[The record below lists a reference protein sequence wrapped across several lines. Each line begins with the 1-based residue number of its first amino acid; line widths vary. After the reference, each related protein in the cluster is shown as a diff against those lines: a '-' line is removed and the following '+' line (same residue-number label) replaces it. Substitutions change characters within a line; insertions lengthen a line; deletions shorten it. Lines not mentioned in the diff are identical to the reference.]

1 MEGLPPN
8 VCSQGKEQW
17 FSCICSVLEGER
29 QSFYLNLWFIQKEA
43 VDSVL
48 QVFTEHSP

>member
-8 VCSQGKEQW
+8 VCSQGKELW
-17 FSCICSVLEGER
+17 FSCICSVLEGQ